1 MNNIRE
7 ILEQHKSESPSNWLK
22 QAKERML
29 RDKEE
34 KKVTVEITL
43 TILERM
49 SELSITAEH
58 MSRDLGIDLEDLRVY
73 LSGKKAYPS
82 SMLQAMLDYLK
93 L

>member
-7 ILEQHKSESPSNWLK
+7 ILEQHKSETPSNWLK
-22 QAKERML
+22 HAKERKL

-34 KKVTVEITL
+34 KRETVEITL
-43 TILERM
+43 TILDRM
-49 SELSITAEH
+49 NELSITAEH

-73 LSGKKAYPS
+73 LSAKRAYPS
-82 SMLQAMLDYLK
+82 SVLQAMLDYLN